1 MFIQMFQLSQRDT
14 RTLMDEPKENL
25 VIGFHVLRCE
35 ANRKF
40 RSGVNLENTL
50 ERNLDFPESKT

>member
-1 MFIQMFQLSQRDT
+1 MFQLSQRDT